1 VNGLQIAY
9 QIPRLTLRNG
19 RLLLRCPFADRE
31 LAKAVAS
38 ARWDPLA
45 KGWSYS
51 VRPEVLADLR
61 RLFPTLQ
68 VDPEASEAVRRVA
81 EREAMARAVKE
92 MADDGN
98 LDVEL
103 PVLVKPFL
111 HQKKAFK
118 IGITLPNVAL
128 LMEMGTGKTL
138 TSIAIAGHR
147 WKYDGLRRVLVVAP
161 LSVVPVWPREFADYA
176 AFPVDCRALK
186 GTSAEKAGMLG
197 DFPPPGDALQVAV
210 VNYESTWRI
219 EPALKRWLKE
229 AGRGGAMIIAD
240 ESQRIKTPVAAQ
252 SKAMHRL
259 GAAAAYRL
267 ILTGTPVTNSPVDF
281 FSQYKFLQPE
291 IFGTSFT
298 AFKARYCDMM
308 AFEGENGS
316 FKKIIGYRNLDEL
329 VRKAHSVAFRV
340 TKAEALDLPEE
351 TIQHRLIEL
360 EPRTMRL
367 YNELRREAIAALENS
382 SVVTAQNVLTKLLRL
397 SQLTGGFLT
406 DEDGRTHPV
415 GTEKLHAFEETL
427 DDLLDAGKKVVVFAR
442 FIPEIRTIC
451 SLLEKHGI
459 QYRCITGEVDGTE
472 RGKAVQAFQ
481 MDPDVRVFVAQIQT
495 AGLGIT
501 LTAADTAIFYSMD
514 FSLANYEQAKARIH
528 RVGQRNTVTHIHLI
542 AAGTV
547 DEKIFEALREK
558 KNLAE
563 LVVDRWR
570 EFL

>member
-1 VNGLQIAY
+1 LQAAY
-9 QIPRLTLRNG
+9 QIPRLGLKDG
-19 RLLLRCPFADRE
+19 RLLLRCPYADRE
-31 LAKAVAS
+31 LAKAVSGAK
-38 ARWDPLA
+38 WDPVA
-45 KGWSYS
+45 KGWSYA

-61 RLFPTLQ
+61 RMFPPLQ
-68 VDPEASEAVRRVA
+68 VDAEAAEAVQRVA
-81 EREAMARAVKE
+81 EREQTALAVKE
-92 MADDGN
+92 IADDAD

-161 LSVVPVWPREFADYA
+161 LSVVPVWPREFAEYA

-186 GTSAEKAGMLG
+186 GTSVEKAAMLAA
-197 DFPPPGDALQVAV
+197 FPPTGDALQVAV

-219 EPALKRWLKE
+219 EADLKRWLQG

-240 ESQRIKTPVAAQ
+240 ESQRIKTPGAAQ

-259 GAAAAYRL
+259 GAVAAYRL

-281 FSQYKFLQPE
+281 FSQYKFLQPD

-308 AFEGENGS
+308 AFEGQNGA
-316 FKKIIGYRNLDEL
+316 FKKIVGYRNLNEL
-329 VRKAHSVAFRV
+329 VRKAHSIAFRV

-351 TIQHRLIEL
+351 TIQPRFVEL
-360 EPRTMRL
+360 DPRTMRL
-367 YNELRREAIAALENS
+367 YNELRREAIAELENGI
-382 SVVTAQNVLTKLLRL
+382 VTAQNVLTKLLRL

-406 DEDGRTHPV
+406 DETGRTHSV
-415 GTEKLHAFEETL
+415 GDEKMRAFEETM

-451 SLLEKHGI
+451 AALEKRGI
-459 QYRCITGEVDGTE
+459 QYRYITGEVDQSA
-472 RGKAVQAFQ
+472 RGEAVQAFQ
-481 MDPDVRVFVAQIQT
+481 TDPEVRVFVAQIQT

-542 AAGTV
+542 ATGTV

-558 KNLAE
+558 KNLAD

-570 EFL
+570 EFLR

>member
-1 VNGLQIAY
+1 
-9 QIPRLTLRNG
+9 
-19 RLLLRCPFADRE
+19 
-31 LAKAVAS
+31 
-38 ARWDPLA
+38 
-45 KGWSYS
+45 
-51 VRPEVLADLR
+51 
-61 RLFPTLQ
+61 
-68 VDPEASEAVRRVA
+68 
-81 EREAMARAVKE
+81 
-92 MADDGN
+92 
-98 LDVEL
+98 
-103 PVLVKPFL
+103 
-111 HQKKAFK
+111 
-118 IGITLPNVAL
+118 
-128 LMEMGTGKTL
+128 
-138 TSIAIAGHR
+138 
-147 WKYDGLRRVLVVAP
+147 
-161 LSVVPVWPREFADYA
+161 
-176 AFPVDCRALK
+176 
-186 GTSAEKAGMLG
+186 
-197 DFPPPGDALQVAV
+197 
-210 VNYESTWRI
+210 
-219 EPALKRWLKE
+219 
-229 AGRGGAMIIAD
+229 
-240 ESQRIKTPVAAQ
+240 
-252 SKAMHRL
+252 
-259 GAAAAYRL
+259 
-267 ILTGTPVTNSPVDF
+267 
-281 FSQYKFLQPE
+281 E

-481 MDPDVRVFVAQIQT
+481 MDPDVRVFVAQI
-495 AGLGIT
+495 
-501 LTAADTAIFYSMD
+501 
-514 FSLANYEQAKARIH
+514 
-528 RVGQRNTVTHIHLI
+528 
-542 AAGTV
+542 
-547 DEKIFEALREK
+547 
-558 KNLAE
+558 
-563 LVVDRWR
+563 
-570 EFL
+570 

>member
-1 VNGLQIAY
+1 MQAAY
-9 QIPRLTLRNG
+9 QIPRLGLKDG
-19 RLLLRCPFADRE
+19 RLLLRCPYADRE
-31 LAKAVAS
+31 LAKAVSGAK
-38 ARWDPLA
+38 WDPVA
-45 KGWSYS
+45 KGWSYA

-61 RLFPTLQ
+61 RMFPTLQ
-68 VDPEASEAVRRVA
+68 VDAEAAEAVQRVA
-81 EREAMARAVKE
+81 EREQTARAVKE
-92 MADDGN
+92 MADDEDLN
-98 LDVEL
+98 VDL
-103 PVLVKPFL
+103 PIRVRPFS
-111 HQKKAFK
+111 HQKKAFA

-161 LSVVPVWPREFADYA
+161 LSVVPVWPREFAEYA
-176 AFPVDCRALK
+176 AFPVDCRPLK
-186 GTSAEKAGMLG
+186 GTSAEKAAALAA
-197 DFPPPGDALQVAV
+197 FPPPGDALQVAV

-219 EPALKRWLKE
+219 EADLKRWLQG
-229 AGRGGAMIIAD
+229 AGRGGSMIIAD
-240 ESQRIKTPVAAQ
+240 ESQRIKSPGAAQ

-259 GAAAAYRL
+259 GAVASYRL

-281 FSQYKFLQPE
+281 FSQYKFLQPD

-308 AFEGENGS
+308 AFEGQNGA
-316 FKKIIGYRNLDEL
+316 FKKIIGYRNLNEL
-329 VRKAHSVAFRV
+329 VRKAHSIAFRV

-351 TIQHRLIEL
+351 TIQPRFVEL
-360 EPRTMRL
+360 DPRTMRL
-367 YNELRREAIAALENS
+367 YNELRREAIAELENGI
-382 SVVTAQNVLTKLLRL
+382 VTAQNVLTKLLRL

-406 DEDGRTHPV
+406 DETGRTHSI
-415 GTEKLHAFEETL
+415 GDEKMRAFEETL

-451 SLLEKHGI
+451 TALEKRGI
-459 QYRCITGEVDGTE
+459 QYRYITGEVDQSA
-472 RGKAVQAFQ
+472 RGEAVQAFQ
-481 MDPDVRVFVAQIQT
+481 TDPEVRVFVAQIQT

-514 FSLANYEQAKARIH
+514 FSLANYDQAKARIH

-558 KNLAE
+558 KNLAD

-570 EFL
+570 EFLR